1 VKPTGKQCKEGEEI
15 GGQNSAAHLVER
27 LCSGV
32 CSTLTDLTVVA
43 IDIAYLYT
51 FASKRQCFGGHVK
64 ETRNQETS
72 LSPDLV
78 KLRSKVIES
87 TVPRTTGNKQIRGG
101 TVEES

>member
-1 VKPTGKQCKEGEEI
+1 VCEGSR
-15 GGQNSAAHLVER
+15 GVEKR
-27 LCSGV
+27 AEGLCSGV
-32 CSTLTDLTVVA
+32 RSTLTDLTVVA